1 MVSEMSVN
9 DESTASRQFVASCTA
24 YAPIWEKIYG
34 PSATKYWLGGFFLIA
49 GSFIL
54 TLVGPMFGIHLRVPV
69 RGPVIPVGFMV
80 GLLVL
85 GVGIGAHLW
94 RRSRR
99 KYLITVSGD
108 GLTIDQRP
116 GDVYSFA
123 DSELSLW
130 VNMGVALALHS
141 GRHRFIL
148 GGRDRRI
155 GPGTPLNASPTQL
168 VDAWLSESDFD
179 QLLSLSGRWSGSAA
193 RGPAAGEP
201 ARCLLYPNSLLIQ
214 KMGPF
219 AFGKKQRLTQSLAQP
234 QLFIDVDDH
243 TIRMVD
249 PNSNALTASASL
261 AHVTATPAT
270 YTLGG
275 HAFPSAENFA
285 SDAAGEYVSAT
296 PLMTVS
302 VPGMRPLTIGCRNFE
317 GFKRRFSWG
326 GGVPVCNDPPA
337 YEISPADWLTLV
349 EKLGLASHLQDTAK

>member
-1 MVSEMSVN
+1 MVFEMSVN
-9 DESTASRQFVASCTA
+9 DESTASRHFVAS
-24 YAPIWEKIYG
+24 YSVYSPIWEKITGKRASIYIQ
-34 PSATKYWLGGFFLIA
+34 AGFWAIVVLVV
-49 GSFIL
+49 L
-54 TLVGPMFGIHLRVPV
+54 YMVGPMFGLHVGAPIP
-69 RGPVIPVGFMV
+69 GKVIAVGFMV

-85 GVGIGAHLW
+85 SAVIGANFWW
-94 RRSRR
+94 RWRR
-99 KYLITVSGD
+99 KYHIAVGGG
-108 GLTIDQRP
+108 GLTIDNRR
-116 GDVYSFA
+116 GGVYSFA
-123 DSELSLW
+123 DAQLSLW
-130 VNMGVALALHS
+130 VNMGVALHLHR
-141 GRHRFIL
+141 GGHRFLL
-148 GGRDRRI
+148 GGRDRRV
-155 GPGTPLNASPTQL
+155 GPATQLDAPPVQL

-179 QLLSLSGRWSGSAA
+179 ELLSLSGRWSGSAA
-193 RGPAAGEP
+193 RGPAAGGP

-261 AHVTATPAT
+261 AQVTATPAT

-326 GGVPVCNDPPA
+326 GGVPVCTDPPA